1 MKFNYFYQQKIY
13 IVQLTSTIRGEKSMT
28 NISLIIQKFITS
40 MNYLENKHVLGIFFY
55 GSFLTGYNN
64 KNSDLD
70 LHIIFDNSNP
80 KHLIRGSKYIDGIR
94 IEYFEKPIND
104 LYLSIDN
111 DYQNQNNALL
121 SIIGTSKIIFDKN
134 GDLKKLQEYALN
146 KFSNPLPSLEDEDA
160 KEYVSILNNRM
171 EKLRKAVEDD
181 SPYFFHLY
189 HLTLEKMRKFYHR
202 LNGLPEVQTSKVF
215 RVYTDENYRKSFYK
229 ENIPEV
235 EFVSLYLDAI
245 SDVSLNKEEKLS
257 KVNQLFEYSKR
268 NVKLNEE
275 EYRILIKSRNK

>member
-1 MKFNYFYQQKIY
+1 
-13 IVQLTSTIRGEKSMT
+13 MT

-40 MNYLENKHVLGIFFY
+40 MNYLENKHVLGVFFY

-189 HLTLEKMRKFYHR
+189 HLTLEKIRKFYHR

-268 NVKLNEE
+268 NVKLNED